1 LARPYVRSPTE
12 SHRRGRACSAL
23 RLLTAAIPIAALTL
37 PLRAQQTPAGSLTVE
52 GGVAFINPG
61 SPVLPESEFNSRP
74 IPRLPDGHV
83 DLTGPWV
90 GGGTVEDI
98 GRDGGLQGDFPL
110 LPWARELRDKRR
122 RQDEPYTACLPMGP
136 LRSNPYPWK
145 FAASYTSKGLTHMY
159 ILHELGDAGNHR
171 VVYMDGRKHPE
182 DLIPTWTGHS
192 IGWWEGDTLVVDAV
206 GFNDRWWFDRRG
218 TPHTEQLHVIERYTR
233 LNYGQIRNNATLED
247 PGAFSRP
254 VTLTFT
260 ARLLRPD
267 PRTGVGDLLEFIC
280 NEDNQYGR
288 AGNFQPG
295 TGGAGNK

>member
-1 LARPYVRSPTE
+1 
-12 SHRRGRACSAL
+12 
-23 RLLTAAIPIAALTL
+23 
-37 PLRAQQTPAGSLTVE
+37 LTVE

-74 IPRLPDGHV
+74 IPRLPDGKV

-98 GRDGGLQGDFPL
+98 GRDGGLQGEFPL

-122 RQDEPYTACLPMGP
+122 RPDEPYTACLPMGP

-171 VVYMDGRKHPE
+171 VVYMDGRRHPA

-192 IGWWEGDTLVVDAV
+192 IGRWDGDTLVVDAV
-206 GFNDRWWFDRRG
+206 GFNDKWWFDRRG

-254 VTLTFT
+254 VDLTFT

-267 PRTGVGDLLEFIC
+267 PQTGVGDLLEFIC
-280 NEDNQYGR
+280 NENNQYGS

-295 TGGAGNK
+295 TGAGNK

>member
-1 LARPYVRSPTE
+1 MKP
-12 SHRRGRACSAL
+12 
-23 RLLTAAIPIAALTL
+23 LLIVGLSVAVLTL

-61 SPVLPESEFNSRP
+61 SPVLQESEFNSRP
-74 IPRLPDGHV
+74 IPRLPDGKV

-192 IGWWEGDTLVVDAV
+192 IGRWDGDTLVVDAV
-206 GFNDRWWFDRRG
+206 GFNDKWWFDRRG
-218 TPHTEQLHVIERYTR
+218 TPHTEQLHVNERYTR

-247 PGAFSRP
+247 PGAFSRS
-254 VTLTFT
+254 VELTFT

-295 TGGAGNK
+295 TGAGNK

>member
-1 LARPYVRSPTE
+1 MKQLLIV
-12 SHRRGRACSAL
+12 GCS
-23 RLLTAAIPIAALTL
+23 IAVLTL
-37 PLRAQQTPAGSLTVE
+37 PLQAQQAPGGSLTVE

-61 SPVLPESEFNSRP
+61 SPVVPESEFNSKP
-74 IPRLPDGHV
+74 IPRLPDGTV

-98 GRDGGLQGDFPL
+98 GRDGGLQGEFPL

-122 RQDEPYTACLPMGP
+122 RQDEPYTRCLPMGP

-145 FAASYTSKGLTHMY
+145 LAASYTSKGLTHIY
-159 ILHELGDAGNHR
+159 VLHELGDAGNHR
-171 VVYMDGRKHPE
+171 VIYMDGRKHPE

-192 IGWWEGDTLVVDAV
+192 IGRFEGDTLVVDAV
-206 GFNDRWWFDRRG
+206 GFNDQWWFDRRG
-218 TPHTEQLHVIERYTR
+218 TPHTEQLHIIERYTR

-254 VTLTFT
+254 VDLTFI

-267 PRTGVGDLLEFIC
+267 ARTGVGDLLEFIC

-288 AGNFQPG
+288 AGDFVPG
-295 TGGAGNK
+295 TGGGNK

>member
-1 LARPYVRSPTE
+1 VNRF
-12 SHRRGRACSAL
+12 
-23 RLLTAAIPIAALTL
+23 AALSIALAALSL
-37 PLRAQQTPAGSLTVE
+37 PVHGRQTTPAGSLPFDFAQGTPSDSRGVTVE

-74 IPRLPDGHV
+74 IPRLPDGKV

-98 GRDGGLQGDFPL
+98 GRDGGLQGEFPL

-122 RQDEPYTACLPMGP
+122 RQDEPYTRCLPMGP

-171 VVYMDGRKHPE
+171 VVYMDGRTHPE

-192 IGWWEGDTLVVDAV
+192 IGRWEGDTLVVDAV
-206 GFNDRWWFDRRG
+206 GFNDKWWFDRRG
-218 TPHTEQLHVIERYTR
+218 TPHTEQLHVVERYTR

-254 VTLTFT
+254 VNLTFT

-295 TGGAGNK
+295 TGTGNK

>member
-1 LARPYVRSPTE
+1 MK
-12 SHRRGRACSAL
+12 
-23 RLLTAAIPIAALTL
+23 RLLIVGLSVAALTL
-37 PLRAQQTPAGSLTVE
+37 PLRAQRTPAGSLTIE

-61 SPVLPESEFNSRP
+61 SPVLAETEFNSRP

-110 LPWARELRDKRR
+110 LPWARELRDTRR

-192 IGWWEGDTLVVDAV
+192 IGRWEGDTLVVDAV
-206 GFNDRWWFDRRG
+206 GFNDKWWFDRRG
-218 TPHTEQLHVIERYTR
+218 TPHSEQLHVIERYTR
-233 LNYGQIRNNATLED
+233 LNYGQIRNHATLED

-254 VTLTFT
+254 VDLTFT

-267 PRTGVGDLLEFIC
+267 RQTGVGDLLEFIC

-295 TGGAGNK
+295 TGAGIK

>member
-1 LARPYVRSPTE
+1 MK
-12 SHRRGRACSAL
+12 AL
-23 RLLTAAIPIAALTL
+23 LIAGLSVAAVTL
-37 PLRAQQTPAGSLTVE
+37 PLRALQTPAGSLTVE

-61 SPVLPESEFNSRP
+61 SPVLPESEFNARP
-74 IPRLPDGHV
+74 IPRLPDGTV

-98 GRDGGLQGDFPL
+98 GRDGGLQGEFPL
-110 LPWARELRDKRR
+110 LPWARELRDTRR

-192 IGWWEGDTLVVDAV
+192 IGRWDGDTLVVDAV
-206 GFNDRWWFDRRG
+206 GFNDKWWFDRRG
-218 TPHTEQLHVIERYTR
+218 TPHTGQLHVIERYTR
-233 LNYGQIRNNATLED
+233 LNYGQIRNDATLED

-254 VTLTFT
+254 VNLTFT

-267 PRTGVGDLLEFIC
+267 PQTGVGDLLEFIC
-280 NEDNQYGR
+280 NENNQYGS

-295 TGGAGNK
+295 TGTGNK

>member
-1 LARPYVRSPTE
+1 MVKP
-12 SHRRGRACSAL
+12 
-23 RLLTAAIPIAALTL
+23 LLIAAFSVAALTF

-74 IPRLPDGHV
+74 IPRLPDGRV

-90 GGGTVEDI
+90 GGGAVEDI
-98 GRDGGLQGDFPL
+98 ERDGGLQPGAFPL

-192 IGWWEGDTLVVDAV
+192 IGRWEGDMLVVDAV
-206 GFNDRWWFDRRG
+206 GFNDKWWFDRRG

-254 VTLTFT
+254 VNLTFT

-280 NEDNQYGR
+280 NEDNQYGK

-295 TGGAGNK
+295 TGAGIK

>member
-1 LARPYVRSPTE
+1 
-12 SHRRGRACSAL
+12 
-23 RLLTAAIPIAALTL
+23 
-37 PLRAQQTPAGSLTVE
+37 
-52 GGVAFINPG
+52 
-61 SPVLPESEFNSRP
+61 
-74 IPRLPDGHV
+74 
-83 DLTGPWV
+83 
-90 GGGTVEDI
+90 
-98 GRDGGLQGDFPL
+98 
-110 LPWARELRDKRR
+110 
-122 RQDEPYTACLPMGP
+122 MGP

-192 IGWWEGDTLVVDAV
+192 IGRWDGDTLVVDAV
-206 GFNDRWWFDRRG
+206 GFNDKWWFDRRG

-247 PGAFSRP
+247 PGAFSRS
-254 VTLTFT
+254 VELTFT

-295 TGGAGNK
+295 TGAGNK

>member
-1 LARPYVRSPTE
+1 MKQLLIV
-12 SHRRGRACSAL
+12 GCS
-23 RLLTAAIPIAALTL
+23 IAVLTL
-37 PLRAQQTPAGSLTVE
+37 PLQAQQAPGGSLTVE

-61 SPVLPESEFNSRP
+61 SPVVPESEFNSKP
-74 IPRLPDGHV
+74 IPRLPDGTV

-98 GRDGGLQGDFPL
+98 GRDGGLQREFPL

-122 RQDEPYTACLPMGP
+122 RQDEPYTRCLPMGP

-145 FAASYTSKGLTHMY
+145 LAASYTSKGLTHIY
-159 ILHELGDAGNHR
+159 VLHELGDAGNHR
-171 VVYMDGRKHPE
+171 VIYMDGRKHPE

-192 IGWWEGDTLVVDAV
+192 IGRFEGDTLVVDAV
-206 GFNDRWWFDRRG
+206 GFNDQWWFDRRG
-218 TPHTEQLHVIERYTR
+218 TPHTEQLHIIERYTR

-254 VTLTFT
+254 VDLTFT

-267 PRTGVGDLLEFIC
+267 ARTGVGDLLEFIC

-288 AGNFQPG
+288 AGDFVPG
-295 TGGAGNK
+295 TGGGNK

>member
-1 LARPYVRSPTE
+1 LARLCVRLRTE
-12 SHRRGRACSAL
+12 GHRRGRACSAL
-23 RLLTAAIPIAALTL
+23 PLLTATIAIAALTL
-37 PLRAQQTPAGSLTVE
+37 PLRAEQTPAGSLTVE

-61 SPVLPESEFNSRP
+61 SPVLPESEFTSRP
-74 IPRLPDGHV
+74 IPRLPDGKV

-98 GRDGGLQGDFPL
+98 GRDGGLQGEFPL

-145 FAASYTSKGLTHMY
+145 FAAAYTSKGLTHMY

-171 VVYMDGRKHPE
+171 VVYMDGRKHPD

-192 IGWWEGDTLVVDAV
+192 IGRFEGDTLIVDAV
-206 GFNDRWWFDRRG
+206 GFNDKWWFDRRG

-254 VTLTFT
+254 VDLTFT

-295 TGGAGNK
+295 TGAGNK

>member
-1 LARPYVRSPTE
+1 MRHLLFVTTALAML
-12 SHRRGRACSAL
+12 A
-23 RLLTAAIPIAALTL
+23 L
-37 PLRAQQTPAGSLTVE
+37 PLGAQNTSSTTVE
-52 GGVAFINPG
+52 NGVGFINPG
-61 SPVLPESEFNSRP
+61 SPVIPESEFNSRP
-74 IPRLPDGHV
+74 IPRLPDGKV

-98 GRDGGLQGDFPL
+98 GRDGGLQGEFPL

-145 FAASYTSKGLTHMY
+145 LAASYTSKGLTHMY
-159 ILHELGDAGNHR
+159 RLHELGDAGNHR
-171 VVYMDGRKHPE
+171 VIYMDGRKHPE

-192 IGWWEGDTLVVDAV
+192 IGWFEGDTLIVDAV
-206 GFNDRWWFDRRG
+206 GFNDKWWFDRRG
-218 TPHTEQLHVIERYTR
+218 TPHTEQLHVVERYTR

-254 VTLTFT
+254 VDLTFT

-280 NEDNQYGR
+280 NENNQYGS

-295 TGGAGNK
+295 TGGK

>member
-1 LARPYVRSPTE
+1 MK
-12 SHRRGRACSAL
+12 
-23 RLLTAAIPIAALTL
+23 RLLIAGLWVAALTL

-61 SPVLPESEFNSRP
+61 SPVVPESEFNSRP

-145 FAASYTSKGLTHMY
+145 FAAAYTSKGLTHMY

-192 IGWWEGDTLVVDAV
+192 IGRWEGDTLVIDAV
-206 GFNDRWWFDRRG
+206 GFNDKWWFDRRG

-254 VTLTFT
+254 VNLTFT

-280 NEDNQYGR
+280 NENNQYGS

-295 TGGAGNK
+295 TGAGNK

>member
-1 LARPYVRSPTE
+1 MK
-12 SHRRGRACSAL
+12 AL
-23 RLLTAAIPIAALTL
+23 LIVGLSVAAATM

-74 IPRLPDGHV
+74 IPRLPDGKV

-98 GRDGGLQGDFPL
+98 GRDGGLQGEFPL

-192 IGWWEGDTLVVDAV
+192 IGRWDGDTLVVDAV
-206 GFNDRWWFDRRG
+206 GFNDKWWFDRRG

-254 VTLTFT
+254 VDLTFT

-267 PRTGVGDLLEFIC
+267 PQTGVGDLLEFIC
-280 NEDNQYGR
+280 NENNQYGS

-295 TGGAGNK
+295 TGAGNK

>member
-1 LARPYVRSPTE
+1 VKS
-12 SHRRGRACSAL
+12 
-23 RLLTAAIPIAALTL
+23 L
-37 PLRAQQTPAGSLTVE
+37 PLLLVCLAFTALALPVRAQNTNSTTVE
-52 GGVAFINPG
+52 NGVGFINPG
-61 SPVLPESEFNSRP
+61 SPVLPESEFNSKP
-74 IPRLPDGHV
+74 IPRLPDGKV

-98 GRDGGLQGDFPL
+98 GRDGGLQGEFPL

-122 RQDEPYTACLPMGP
+122 RQDEPYTRCLPMGP

-145 FAASYTSKGLTHMY
+145 LAASYTSKGLTHMY

-192 IGWWEGDTLVVDAV
+192 IGRWEGDTLVVDAV
-206 GFNDRWWFDRRG
+206 GFNDKWWFDRRG
-218 TPHTEQLHVIERYTR
+218 TPHTEQLHVVERYTR

-254 VTLTFT
+254 VDLTFT

-267 PRTGVGDLLEFIC
+267 SRTGVGDLLEFIC

-295 TGGAGNK
+295 TGAGNR

>member
-1 LARPYVRSPTE
+1 MVKP
-12 SHRRGRACSAL
+12 
-23 RLLTAAIPIAALTL
+23 LLIAAFSVAALTF

-74 IPRLPDGHV
+74 IPRLPDGKV

-90 GGGTVEDI
+90 GGGAVEDI
-98 GRDGGLQGDFPL
+98 ERDGGLQPGAFPL

-136 LRSNPYPWK
+136 LRTNPYPWK
-145 FAASYTSKGLTHMY
+145 FAASYTAKGLTHMY

-192 IGWWEGDTLVVDAV
+192 IGRWEGDMLVVDAV
-206 GFNDRWWFDRRG
+206 GFNDKWWFDRRG

-233 LNYGQIRNNATLED
+233 LNYGQIRNTATLED
-247 PGAFSRP
+247 PAAFSRP
-254 VTLTFT
+254 VNLTFT

-280 NEDNQYGR
+280 NEDNQYGK

-295 TGGAGNK
+295 TGAGIK

>member
-1 LARPYVRSPTE
+1 MKK
-12 SHRRGRACSAL
+12 
-23 RLLTAAIPIAALTL
+23 LLIAGLSVAALTL

-61 SPVLPESEFNSRP
+61 SPVVPESEFNARP

-98 GRDGGLQGDFPL
+98 GRDGGLQGEFPL

-145 FAASYTSKGLTHMY
+145 LAASYTSKGLTHIY

-192 IGWWEGDTLVVDAV
+192 IGRWEGDTLVIDAV
-206 GFNDRWWFDRRG
+206 GFNDKWWFDRRG

-254 VTLTFT
+254 VNLTFT

-295 TGGAGNK
+295 TGAGIK

>member
-1 LARPYVRSPTE
+1 MK
-12 SHRRGRACSAL
+12 AL
-23 RLLTAAIPIAALTL
+23 LIVGLSVAAVTM

-74 IPRLPDGHV
+74 IPRLPDGKV

-98 GRDGGLQGDFPL
+98 GRDGGLQGEFPL

-192 IGWWEGDTLVVDAV
+192 IGRWDGDTLVVDAV
-206 GFNDRWWFDRRG
+206 GFNDKWWFDRRG

-254 VTLTFT
+254 VDLTFT

-295 TGGAGNK
+295 TGAGNR

>member
-1 LARPYVRSPTE
+1 MKP
-12 SHRRGRACSAL
+12 
-23 RLLTAAIPIAALTL
+23 LLIAGLSVAALTL

-61 SPVLPESEFNSRP
+61 SPVVPESEFNSRP

-98 GRDGGLQGDFPL
+98 GRDGGLQGEFPL

-145 FAASYTSKGLTHMY
+145 LAASYTSKGLTHIY

-192 IGWWEGDTLVVDAV
+192 IGRWEADTLVIDAV
-206 GFNDRWWFDRRG
+206 GFNDKWWFDRRG

-254 VTLTFT
+254 VNLTFT

-295 TGGAGNK
+295 TGAGIK